1 MVTDSNCIYHENHVV
16 MYINITS
23 LFCTFETNR
32 ILHANYMP
40 IKRKGLV
47 GTREIKSG
55 ERALASHATRR
66 EPGQWWNRENW
77 RLAQVKVG
85 REAGRQDRQH
95 QIYVKG

>member
-47 GTREIKSG
+47 GTRQIKSG
-55 ERALASHATRR
+55 EKPWPVMPLDGSQGSGGT
-66 EPGQWWNRENW
+66 
-77 RLAQVKVG
+77 G
-85 REAGRQDRQH
+85 RIGDLL
-95 QIYVKG
+95 K